1 MRETGRTGYKTRLIK
16 ELEFRFPGCMI
27 IPLDPNAIFQ
37 GVPDLLILYR
47 TRWAM
52 LEVKKA
58 SNARRQPNQPYWVDF
73 FDEMSFAAFISPE
86 NEGEILD
93 ALQQAFRTC

>member
-1 MRETGRTGYKTRLIK
+1 MRETGRAGYKAQLIK
-16 ELEFRFPGCMI
+16 ELEIRFPGCMI
-27 IPLDPNAIFQ
+27 IPLDPNSIFQ
-37 GVPDLLILYR
+37 GVPDLLILFG

-58 SNARRQPNQPYWVDF
+58 TKAKRQPNQPYWVDH
-73 FDEMSFAAFISPE
+73 FDEMSFAAFIYPE

-93 ALQQAFRTC
+93 ALQQAFVS